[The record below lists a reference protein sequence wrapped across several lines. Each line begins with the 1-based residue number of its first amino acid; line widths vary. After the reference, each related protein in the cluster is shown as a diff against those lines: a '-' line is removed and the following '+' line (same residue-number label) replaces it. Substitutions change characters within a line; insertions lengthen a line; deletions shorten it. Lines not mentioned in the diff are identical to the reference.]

1 MTRAPSH
8 RWLASLVAAGL
19 GLPGPAGAQDV
30 APRSQEIARRDEA
43 PRAVVEL
50 FTSQGCSAC
59 PPADR
64 LVTELARDP
73 GVIALTLPVTYWD
86 YLGWKDTL
94 ASTSF
99 TARQRA
105 YASMRGDRQ
114 VFTPQV
120 VVNGATTVVG
130 SDRVALE
137 RSIREP
143 GTAASLPVPIH
154 SEAAPDRILIDVG
167 PAREAGRTAEVW
179 LLPVTRAREVAIG
192 RGENRGRTVTYRNV
206 VRGMHHVGAWRGVA
220 AHYEVPR
227 TALAAADADSYVVV
241 LQAENSGPGRILGAA
256 KGPGL

>member
-1 MTRAPSH
+1 MMRAPLH
-8 RWLASLVAAGL
+8 RLLAGL
-19 GLPGPAGAQDV
+19 VPACLGLLGPARAQ
-30 APRSQEIARRDEA
+30 EA
-43 PRAVVEL
+43 AEGPPPRAVVEL

-64 LVTELARDP
+64 LVSELARDP

-105 YASMRGDRQ
+105 YAGMRGDRQ
-114 VFTPQV
+114 VFTPQA
-120 VVNGATTVVG
+120 VVNGAATVVG

-137 RSIREP
+137 RSIRDP

-154 SEAAPDRILIDVG
+154 SDTAPDRIVIDVG
-167 PAREAGRTAEVW
+167 AGRDAGRTAEVW
-179 LLPVTRAREVAIG
+179 LLPVARTREVAIG

-206 VRGMHHVGAWRGVA
+206 VRGMHHVGSWRGTP

-227 TALAAADADSYVVV
+227 TALAVADADSYVVV
-241 LQAENSGPGRILGAA
+241 LQAENNGPGRILGAA

>member
-1 MTRAPSH
+1 MTRPPSH
-8 RWLASLVAAGL
+8 RLLAGL
-19 GLPGPAGAQDV
+19 IPAWLGLLGPVRG
-30 APRSQEIARRDEA
+30 EEA

-64 LVTELARDP
+64 LVSELARDP

-105 YASMRGDRQ
+105 YAGMRGDRQ
-114 VFTPQV
+114 VFTPQA
-120 VVNGATTVVG
+120 VVNGAATVVG
-130 SDRVALE
+130 SDRAALE
-137 RSIREP
+137 RSIRDP
-143 GTAASLPVPIH
+143 GTAASLPVAIR
-154 SEAAPDRILIDVG
+154 SEAAADRIIIDVG
-167 PAREAGRTAEVW
+167 PASEAGRTAELW
-179 LLPVTRAREVAIG
+179 LLPVVRTREVAIG

-206 VRGMHHVGAWRGVA
+206 VRGMHHVGSWRGA
-220 AHYEVPR
+220 PARFEVPR
-227 TALAAADADSYVVV
+227 TLLATADADSYVLV
-241 LQAENSGPGRILGAA
+241 LQAENNGPGRILGAA

>member
-1 MTRAPSH
+1 MTRIALL
-8 RWLASLVAAGL
+8 RLLAGFGPAWL
-19 GLPGPAGAQDV
+19 GLLGPACAGEV
-30 APRSQEIARRDEA
+30 P

-64 LVTELARDP
+64 LVNELARDP

-114 VFTPQV
+114 VFTPQA
-120 VVNGATTVVG
+120 VVNGAATVVG
-130 SDRVALE
+130 SDRAALE
-137 RSIREP
+137 RSIRDP
-143 GTAASLPVPIH
+143 GTAASLPVAIQ
-154 SEAAPDRILIDVG
+154 SEAGPDRIVIDVG
-167 PAREAGRTAEVW
+167 PAPEAGRTAEVW
-179 LLPVTRAREVAIG
+179 LLPIARTREVSIG

-206 VRGMHHVGAWRGVA
+206 VRGMHHVGSWRGA
-220 AHYEVPR
+220 PAHYEVPR
-227 TALAAADADSYVVV
+227 TALAQADADSYVVV
-241 LQAENSGPGRILGAA
+241 LQAEHNGPGRILGAA
-256 KGPGL
+256 RGPGL

>member
-1 MTRAPSH
+1 MRRAALH
-8 RWLASLVAAGL
+8 RLLAGLAPACL
-19 GLPGPAGAQDV
+19 GLPAPAGAGDV
-30 APRSQEIARRDEA
+30 A

-64 LVTELARDP
+64 LVNELARDP

-105 YASMRGDRQ
+105 YAGMRGDRQ
-114 VFTPQV
+114 VFTPQA
-120 VVNGATTVVG
+120 VVNGAATVVG
-130 SDRVALE
+130 SDRAALE
-137 RSIREP
+137 RSIRDP
-143 GTAASLPVPIH
+143 GTAASLPVPIRA
-154 SEAAPDRILIDVG
+154 EAGPDGLAVEVG
-167 PAREAGRTAEVW
+167 PSAEAGRTAELW
-179 LLPVTRAREVAIG
+179 LLPVARLREVAIG

-206 VRGMHHVGAWRGVA
+206 VRAMHHVGSWRGA
-220 AHYEVPR
+220 PAHYDVPR
-227 TALAAADADSYVVV
+227 SALAAADADSYVLV
-241 LQAENSGPGRILGAA
+241 LQADNNGPGRILGAA